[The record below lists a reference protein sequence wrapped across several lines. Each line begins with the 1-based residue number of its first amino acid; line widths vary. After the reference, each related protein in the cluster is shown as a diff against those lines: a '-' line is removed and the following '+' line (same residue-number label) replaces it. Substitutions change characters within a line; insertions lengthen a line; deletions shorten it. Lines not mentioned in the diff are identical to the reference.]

1 MKRIWSF
8 DSYDASA
15 YDVLDALYPFR
26 STPGVKS
33 LEVLTAVEGSPRYC
47 IILDIEDDKDAALMA
62 KVDSL
67 KSQYTGYYSNMTMRA
82 FRKVG

>member
-1 MKRIWSF
+1 MKRILTF

-26 STPGVKS
+26 STPGVKT

-67 KSQYTGYYSNMTMRA
+67 KAQYSGYYSNLTMRA
-82 FRKVG
+82 FKKVG

>member
-1 MKRIWSF
+1 MKRIFNF

-26 STPGVKS
+26 SIPGVKS

-62 KVDSL
+62 RADSL
-67 KSQYTGYYSNMTMRA
+67 KAQYAGYYSNLTTRA
-82 FRKVG
+82 YRKVG